1 MCVYNALQCHCT
13 SSQSRTAVCVTKEG
27 AVLADDH
34 CDESRKPTTNRP
46 CVITD
51 SAVCEP
57 VDGRWYTSEWGEV
70 SNALLRLFKSNIYRN
85 ILSVVAELTSS
96 DSDAWKEHREGRR
109 RGACAR
115 TWHWSTASRKTV
127 TFARRWNSASH
138 STVHVFVTSRIDYGN
153 ALLANAQLTSCSESW
168 TLKLEPDWRST
179 VVVVA
184 QRVISKLCTT
194 VYKCLYRLAPQY
206 VTNLCVPVSYNFIL
220 PAEDFENCSPY
231 SWQTA
236 ADVHSRTPKPTPGT
250 CFLKICKNQ
259 HQ

>member
-46 CVITD
+46 CEITD

-109 RGACAR
+109 RGA
-115 TWHWSTASRKTV
+115 
-127 TFARRWNSASH
+127 
-138 STVHVFVTSRIDYGN
+138 
-153 ALLANAQLTSCSESW
+153 
-168 TLKLEPDWRST
+168 
-179 VVVVA
+179 
-184 QRVISKLCTT
+184 
-194 VYKCLYRLAPQY
+194 
-206 VTNLCVPVSYNFIL
+206 
-220 PAEDFENCSPY
+220 
-231 SWQTA
+231 
-236 ADVHSRTPKPTPGT
+236 
-250 CFLKICKNQ
+250 
-259 HQ
+259 